1 MPSFVQAAIVNK
13 RLRLRADSAYVEF
26 GDGGGSAYDTN
37 LYRSAADTLKT
48 DDTFVAT
55 KLLIGANSVVSFQ
68 TGAVTSVP
76 AASSDNIG
84 LMYRATGGLEG
95 AAGTFAGA
103 TPGYWKQGG
112 GIFVS
117 DGTSWYDVVGA
128 TRAFTIFMG

>member
-37 LYRSAADTLKT
+37 LYRSAANTLKT

-68 TGAVTSVP
+68 TGVVGSLP

-84 LMYRATGGLEG
+84 LMYRATDGKEG
-95 AAGTFAGA
+95 AGSGT
-103 TPGYWKQGG
+103 WKQGG

-117 DGTSWYDVVGA
+117 DGTYWYDVVGA